1 MEIGTEQMDALLRLQ
16 EQQAT
21 ERTAKSQR
29 LPQGGMDFGAMLTD
43 ALDKG
48 AQGTGAAGPMPLGGG
63 QAAMISQMLLGT
75 TEESQATDPD
85 NAVLMEAFSQASGT
99 LDLWDK
105 YASTLGKSGN
115 NSLREAYSLLEGID
129 SQVAQLRENTAGVR
143 GQNAGLDSLL
153 NELSVMTATEKFKF
167 NRGDYA

>member
-21 ERTAKSQR
+21 ERTAKNQR
-29 LPQGGMDFGAMLTD
+29 TQQGGLDFGAMLTD
-43 ALDKG
+43 ALGTG
-48 AQGTGAAGPMPLGGG
+48 AQGTGGVMPLGGG
-63 QAAMISQMLLGT
+63 QAAMISQMLLGS

-99 LDLWDK
+99 LELWDK
-105 YASTLGKSGN
+105 YANTLGKAGDS
-115 NSLREAYSLLEGID
+115 SLREAYSLLEGID
-129 SQVAQLRENTAGVR
+129 SQVAQLRESTAGMR

-153 NELSVMTATEKFKF
+153 NELSVMAATEKFKF

>member
-21 ERTAKSQR
+21 ERTAKGQR
-29 LPQGGMDFGAMLTD
+29 TQQGGADFGAILSD
-43 ALDKG
+43 AMGKG
-48 AQGTGAAGPMPLGGG
+48 AQGTNGVMPLGGG

-85 NAVLMEAFSQASGT
+85 SAVLMEAFSQASGT
-99 LDLWDK
+99 LDLLDK
-105 YASTLGKSGN
+105 YASTLGKTGN
-115 NSLREAYSLLEGID
+115 ASLRDAYSLLEGID

-143 GQNAGLDSLL
+143 GKNAGLDSLL
-153 NELSVMTATEKFKF
+153 NELEVMTATEKFKF